1 MTPRTDETGHIP
13 RADRSGTQ
21 RTSLAVA
28 VSAALLL
35 AFAALGCGQGSPE
48 ATPGSTAT
56 PPMAVD
62 SSPAE
67 EARSGSLSLALQA
80 GNTKLTSVTYTIIGG
95 SFVKSGSIDVSNSTR
110 LSAVIGGIPFGTN
123 YALTLASSGVGPPQT
138 DCSGSAT
145 FDITGPGPTPVGVQL
160 SCRQAVVAVTPPP
173 TPAPI
178 PPLPIFVL
186 ALALLGLGV
195 AVQRRPLERR

>member
-1 MTPRTDETGHIP
+1 MPYR
-13 RADRSGTQ
+13 DRSGAQ
-21 RTSLAVA
+21 RASLAVSL
-28 VSAALLL
+28 SAALL
-35 AFAALGCGQGSPE
+35 AFGALGCGQGAPE

-56 PPMAVD
+56 QPSAVD
-62 SSPAE
+62 PSSTE
-67 EARSGSLSLALQA
+67 EARSGSLSLALEA

-95 SFVKSGSIDVSNSTR
+95 SFVKGGSIDVSNSTH

-138 DCSGSAT
+138 DCSGSAA
-145 FDITGPGPTPVGVQL
+145 FDIDGPGPTPVSVQL

-173 TPAPI
+173 TPMPAPI

-195 AVQRRPLERR
+195 AVHSSPLKRR